1 MLARLPA
8 LFLRATSNV
17 STPAKEKATDHA
29 TFDASQ
35 VGTSGNP
42 ITSPRHIRPTD
53 EREHKNGGDP
63 RTLAE
68 SVWSPY
74 EDRFPD
80 FAMWITRLVSMT
92 NFAVASSA
100 LGFQVFVLYPWHE
113 QLQRDFE
120 DLKKE
125 HLRVLD
131 AIRDMDVEVKHEASR
146 SILQRLGWR
155 Q

>member
-8 LFLRATSNV
+8 LFLRATKSNV

-68 SVWSPY
+68 SVWSVCQ
-74 EDRFPD
+74 
-80 FAMWITRLVSMT
+80 T
-92 NFAVASSA
+92 
-100 LGFQVFVLYPWHE
+100 PWGEELAKHRTA
-113 QLQRDFE
+113 LQRVPNRDPERPSLLFPRAASHSKYTNK
-120 DLKKE
+120 DC
-125 HLRVLD
+125 D
-131 AIRDMDVEVKHEASR
+131 SIRA
-146 SILQRLGWR
+146 
-155 Q
+155 